1 MKGDKMSK
9 YNVFTSTIGDC
20 TVVEIKPRK
29 LTKEETK
36 KLRAIRRTIMGEYN
50 GPRAARY
57 LKISTRQVRNL
68 KSAVYAYGD
77 YGVIHKNRFH
87 RPPIAYSEEVRKE
100 IVDLYRKKENRGMLI
115 SHFAEML
122 IDEFGYD
129 MAPSTI
135 YNILRE
141 NRIRSPKMHKKKR
154 KTNNEKN

>member
-1 MKGDKMSK
+1 MKGDNMSK

-20 TVVEIKPRK
+20 TVVEIKQRK

-77 YGVIHKNRFH
+77 YGVIHKNIFH
-87 RPPIAYSEEVRKE
+87 LPPIAYSEEVRKE
-100 IVDLYRKKENRGMLI
+100 IVDLYRKKEN
-115 SHFAEML
+115 
-122 IDEFGYD
+122 
-129 MAPSTI
+129 
-135 YNILRE
+135 
-141 NRIRSPKMHKKKR
+141 
-154 KTNNEKN
+154 